1 MLFFLL
7 QLLLTNLHALLTNL
21 HALKRFALHVLHLL
35 HTALLLVELLV
46 ARRHGLFQRLHF
58 AHQLVDLALCVCA
71 CVVVGVVTDT
81 CLRVCACLYVC
92 VCVCVCVHTHTYT
105 YLQHTR
111 LPGTLP
117 SSKTRLVWVSFD
129 TCVGLF

>member
-7 QLLLTNLHALLTNL
+7 QLLLTNL

-58 AHQLVDLALCVCA
+58 ALQLVDLALCVF
-71 CVVVGVVTDT
+71 
-81 CLRVCACLYVC
+81 VCVC
-92 VCVCVCVHTHTYT
+92 VCVCVCVHPPNAPPAAS
-105 YLQHTR
+105 Q
-111 LPGTLP
+111 
-117 SSKTRLVWVSFD
+117 S
-129 TCVGLF
+129 